1 MGSDLTRYKV
11 VYNDR
16 VLRALGLENVYY
28 GETYPGPSPDGRACL
43 VKPEYLTVVA
53 INDDGNLVAIC
64 DKAYRFQFIPVILQE
79 APGA

>member
-1 MGSDLTRYKV
+1 MGPDLTKYKV

-16 VLRALGLENVYY
+16 VLRALCLENVQYAM
-28 GETYPGPSPDGRACL
+28 GRYPDPRDDDRASV
-43 VKPEYLTVVA
+43 VKPEYLTVMA

-79 APGA
+79 VQP

>member
-1 MGSDLTRYKV
+1 MGPDLTRYKV

-16 VLRALGLENVYY
+16 VLRALCLENVYY
-28 GETYPGPSPDGRACL
+28 DATYPDHRPDGRACL
-43 VKPEYLTVVA
+43 VKPEHLTLLA

-79 APGA
+79 AQP